1 MSAPSRNSGTRSKV
15 ILIPLQIVLFAL
27 VAAAMAGPFVQMHRR
42 QHRSWQAIVVRMS
55 PECRLLWS
63 ATDPDQLTLAQ
74 ASWARSPRKAF
85 RDAGVLMEIVEFAE
99 RNAKTSDRAQLQ
111 TLRLAALQLRLSA
124 GTAIVRRALFR

>member
-27 VAAAMAGPFVQMHRR
+27 VAAAMTGPFVQMHRR

-55 PECRLLWS
+55 PECSLLWS
-63 ATDPDQLTLAQ
+63 ATDPDQLTLVQ